1 MDANTQNVRT
11 AIRLL
16 VPSDGFSITGDI
28 QTEADYDEKVSFDNP
43 SSKPS
48 WSALQPKIV
57 DAQWDVVRSRRNTRL
72 ARCDWTQLDDV
83 ALTVEKIQE
92 WKVYRTALR
101 DITTQSDP
109 YNVTWPTPPA

>member
-1 MDANTQNVRT
+1 MDVNTQNVKT
-11 AIRLL
+11 AIRMLL
-16 VPSDGFSITGDI
+16 PTGGFSIAGDI
-28 QTEADYDEKVSFDNP
+28 QTEADYNGNVVFDTP

-48 WSALQPKIV
+48 WSALQPKII

-83 ALTVEKIQE
+83 ALTAEKIQE
-92 WKVYRTALR
+92 WQVYRTALR

-109 YNVTWPTPPA
+109 YNVVWPTPPI

>member
-1 MDANTQNVRT
+1 MDANTQNIRS
-11 AIRLL
+11 AIRML

-28 QTEADYDEKVSFDNP
+28 QTEADYNGNVIFDTP

-48 WSALQPKIV
+48 WSSVQPKIIE
-57 DAQWDVVRSRRNTRL
+57 AQWDVVRATRDSKL
-72 ARCDWTQLDDV
+72 LRCDWTQLDDV
-83 ALTVEKIQE
+83 ALTAEKVGE

>member
-1 MDANTQNVRT
+1 MDANTQNIRS
-11 AIRLL
+11 AIRKL
-16 VPSDGFSITGDI
+16 VPGIGLVITGDI
-28 QTEADYDEKVSFDNP
+28 QTEADYNGNVIFDPP

-48 WSALQPKIV
+48 WSSVQPKII
-57 DAQWDVVRSRRNTRL
+57 DAQWDVVRVTRDSKL
-72 ARCDWTQLDDV
+72 LKCDWTQLDDV
-83 ALTVEKIQE
+83 ALTAEKVEE